1 MAVNGKEITMRIT
14 REVAI
19 TEVWLDEQ
27 ARLAW
32 PAVPAKVWAAE
43 LGKALVWFVGLVL
56 LLLSMA
62 LLAPESKADSI
73 NVSFVASELDQ
84 GTVLPLAGGVD
95 VQLAG
100 NLIQAQN
107 QTWGKEWLDGSLTLS
122 VESVLRAIQLYVWP
136 GGPTEIT
143 KDHTE
148 FSIVWLQS
156 TIAIDPRLTGGF
168 DTTVVNFGE
177 QPVVSTPEA
186 GTLVVTLAGLAGL
199 GILLW
204 SVKSRVR
211 ELSR

>member
-1 MAVNGKEITMRIT
+1 MRIT
-14 REVAI
+14 REVAL
-19 TEVWLDEQ
+19 TEVWLNEQ
-27 ARLAW
+27 ARLEAW
-32 PAVPAKVWAAE
+32 PIPARVWAAE

-56 LLLSMA
+56 LLLGMA
-62 LLAPESKADSI
+62 LLAPESRADSI

-100 NLIQAQN
+100 NIIKAQN
-107 QTWGKEWLDGSLTLS
+107 LTWGKEWLDGSLTLS
-122 VESVLRAIQLYVWP
+122 VESVLRAISLYVWP

-156 TIAIDPRLTGGF
+156 TIAVDPRLTGGF
-168 DTTVVNFGE
+168 NTAEANFGE
-177 QPVVSTPEA
+177 VPVVPTPES
-186 GTLVVTLAGLAGL
+186 GTLLVTLAGLAGL

-204 SVKSRVR
+204 VVKRDVR
-211 ELSR
+211 ELSE

>member
-1 MAVNGKEITMRIT
+1 MRIT
-14 REVAI
+14 REVAL

-32 PAVPAKVWAAE
+32 PAVPARVWVAE

-56 LLLSMA
+56 LILGMA
-62 LLAPESKADSI
+62 LLAPESRADSV

-122 VESVLRAIQLYVWP
+122 VESVLRAISLYVWP

-168 DTTVVNFGE
+168 DTASINFGE
-177 QPVVSTPEA
+177 QPVISTPEP

>member
-1 MAVNGKEITMRIT
+1 MRIT
-14 REVAI
+14 REVAL

-32 PAVPAKVWAAE
+32 PAVPARVWVAE

-56 LLLSMA
+56 LILGMA
-62 LLAPESKADSI
+62 LLAPESRADSV

-122 VESVLRAIQLYVWP
+122 VESVLRAISLNVWP

-168 DTTVVNFGE
+168 DTASINFGE
-177 QPVVSTPEA
+177 QPVISTPEP

>member
-1 MAVNGKEITMRIT
+1 MRVT
-14 REVAI
+14 REVAL
-19 TEVWLDEQ
+19 TEVWLDER
-27 ARLAW
+27 ARLEVW
-32 PAVPAKVWAAE
+32 PIPARVWASEIA
-43 LGKALVWFVGLVL
+43 KAAVWLVGLVL
-56 LLLSMA
+56 LLLGMA
-62 LLAPESKADSI
+62 LLAPETRADSI

-122 VESVLRAIQLYVWP
+122 IESVLRAISLYVWP

-168 DTTVVNFGE
+168 DTASINFGE
-177 QPVVSTPEA
+177 VPVVSTPEP
-186 GTLVVTLAGLAGL
+186 GTLVITLAGLAGL

-204 SVKSRVR
+204 GVKSRVR